1 MIFFGHN
8 RNSESRDLSEPS
20 EAPRQLGAV
29 ESPTILRRPIFHGDE
44 RNLTG
49 SPPIPGAAHAHCRQT
64 CSNSPYC
71 AGRTA
76 HHVSFF
82 CKAPDAGQVS
92 LAGDFNDW
100 DATATPM
107 TRMPDG
113 SWTASLEVSHGHH
126 QYVFLVDGKPTLD
139 PKAMGRVRNEHN
151 EFVSL
156 IAVS

>member
-1 MIFFGHN
+1 MIFFRNH
-8 RNSESRDLSEPS
+8 RNSPNHDMNRPS
-20 EAPRQLGAV
+20 EACGQLSTV

-44 RNLTG
+44 RNPAG
-49 SPPIPGAAHAHCRQT
+49 SPPLPGAAHVNCSQT
-64 CSNSPYC
+64 CSGSPYC

-82 CKAPDAGQVS
+82 CKAPEAGQVH
-92 LAGDFNDW
+92 LAGDFNGW

-139 PKAMGRVRNEHN
+139 PKAMGRVRNERN
-151 EFVSL
+151 EVVSL